1 MPKTPCCIFLYFDV
15 SSILQVTSTKFVQPT
30 FTAFLSD
37 VNIFIYMTFFT
48 FPPLLIVQKG
58 KCCST
63 NSSFLDCQFHGTT
76 LSVAEQWSPASLF
89 PFGFLKIGRN
99 HPLSIIKVK
108 GNQTIKFMQVGGSLG
123 LWLGLGILQVA
134 YNIEKSFLNS
144 LESAISKTTPTF

>member
-63 NSSFLDCQFHGTT
+63 TCIFLDCQFHGTN